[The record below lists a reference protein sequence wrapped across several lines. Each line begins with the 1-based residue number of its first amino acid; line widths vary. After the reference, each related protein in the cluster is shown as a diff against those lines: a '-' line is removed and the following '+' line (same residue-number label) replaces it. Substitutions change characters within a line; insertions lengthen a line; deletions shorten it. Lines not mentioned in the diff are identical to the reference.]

1 MTRISTNNGIY
12 REFMAGEN
20 EQFVFGNLSLRGT
33 NPSRVVTLSTASNK
47 LRWYREHLFALVKG
61 RIFYYKE
68 EKNMLDIRLI
78 RENPE
83 KFIELLNR
91 RGGDFSYLNN
101 LVEKDVRRRE
111 IIIEVESVKAK
122 RNELSKQIGLYKRE
136 KKDPQELFNQIANI
150 GEGISALE
158 EELKQLDDEI
168 FQTLLITPNVPNEEI
183 PVGLDE
189 NDNLEIKKIGDL
201 PTFDFE
207 PKAHWDLATKLD
219 ILDFER
225 AAKIS
230 GSRFTVYKGLGARL
244 ERALINFMVDLH
256 AFEHGYTEI
265 IPPYIVNGESM
276 TATGQF
282 PKFKEDAF
290 KVLDERDL
298 YLNPTAEVPTIN
310 LHRNE
315 TLKVEDLPIKYTAF
329 TTAFRQEAGSA
340 GRDTRGIIRQH
351 QFNKVELIKFTTP
364 EDSYNEL
371 DEMLKNSEK
380 VLQLLHLPYRVVVL
394 CTGDLGFSMR
404 KTYDIE
410 VWLPSYNTY
419 REIGSIS
426 NAEDYQ
432 ARRGNIKFKRDKDS
446 KPEFVHTLNGSG
458 LAVGRTVV
466 AILENFQQKDG
477 TIKIPDVLIPYM
489 KVDTI
494 K

>member
-1 MTRISTNNGIY
+1 
-12 REFMAGEN
+12 
-20 EQFVFGNLSLRGT
+20 
-33 NPSRVVTLSTASNK
+33 
-47 LRWYREHLFALVKG
+47 
-61 RIFYYKE
+61 
-68 EKNMLDIRLI
+68 MLDMKQI
-78 RENPE
+78 RENPT
-83 KFIELLNR
+83 FFVELLSR
-91 RGGDFSYLNN
+91 RGGDFSYIYD
-101 LVEKDVRRRE
+101 LVDKDSRRRE
-111 IIIEVESVKAK
+111 IILEVEQVKAK
-122 RNELSKQIGLYKRE
+122 RNEISKMIGQYKRE
-136 KKDPQELFNQIANI
+136 KKDPKELFDNVEQF
-150 GEGISALE
+150 GQGIKDLE
-158 EELKQLDDEI
+158 EELRQLEEDI
-168 FQTLLITPNVPNEEI
+168 YQTLLSTPNIPNEDI
-183 PVGLDE
+183 PVGKDE
-189 NDNLEIKKIGDL
+189 EDNLEIKKYGVL

-207 PKAHWDLATKLD
+207 PKPHWDLATNLD

-225 AAKIS
+225 ASKIS

-265 IPPYIVNGESM
+265 LPPYIVNGESM
-276 TATGQF
+276 LASGQF
-282 PKFKEDAF
+282 PKFKDDAF
-290 KVLDERDL
+290 KVLDDRDL

-315 TLKVEDLPIKYTAF
+315 TLRGDELPIKYTAF

-351 QFNKVELIKFTTP
+351 QFNKVELIKFTKP
-364 EDSYNEL
+364 ENSYLEL
-371 DEMLKNSEK
+371 DKMLENSEK
-380 VLQLLHLPYRVVVL
+380 VLQLLNLPYRVVVL
-394 CTGDLGFSMR
+394 CTGDLGYSMR

-432 ARRGNIKFKRDKDS
+432 ARRGNIKFKRTPDS

-477 TIKIPDVLIPYM
+477 TIKIPEVLVPYM
-489 KVDTI
+489 RVDTI